1 MLFLK
6 RVMILQDTNNSDS
19 SASLRIA
26 YFLLLPAHHKNM
38 EISEQLGA
46 GKNAMHCNKKRTAVR
61 WASQCS
67 ALANSMAWII
77 FAILRPLFCLTAREL
92 ISSRLQ
98 FHTLFASSSPAQGHL
113 QGGCTVGRDCDA
125 VIHLLALGCPAGHN
139 LAVG

>member
-1 MLFLK
+1 MKEEFKFICPQIPLLAEN
-6 RVMILQDTNNSDS
+6 RVIS
-19 SASLRIA
+19 
-26 YFLLLPAHHKNM
+26 LLPVHRSNM

-77 FAILRPLFCLTAREL
+77 FAIQRPLFCLTAREP
-92 ISSRLQ
+92 IRARLQ
-98 FHTLFASSSPAQGHL
+98 FHTVLTAGCPPERQF
-113 QGGCTVGRDCDA
+113 QGGCAVGRNSNL